1 MRVGVLRR
9 FVRVHV
15 LRADLAPPPD
25 IAAAYRPDKRGAS
38 GIDLHRPLV
47 VDDAVQEVP
56 HRLKARADVV
66 VRQPGRGNC
75 VKSAAPHKQ
84 NAAQRRVLRAVQRRR
99 VAVEGKIS
107 DRKAMRR
114 QHGAQDVV
122 GEGLH
127 APRRIYSLSEH
138 IQPPVGTHVSQHCAA
153 GLPEVHAAYQT
164 GAGGRPGHAVLRH
177 MPPLGEVA
185 ENRISH
191 LRLAV
196 EAAHVAVNMLRAG
209 GVDDVLVVVPV
220 LVEMLDILR
229 RGDARPLPLVQLV
242 PPLLELVIPHLERR
256 RGLLEVHLLLRIGPA
271 VARFLVPP

>member
-25 IAAAYRPDKRGAS
+25 IAAAYRPDKRGAA
-38 GIDLHRPLV
+38 GVDLHRPLV
-47 VDDAVQEVP
+47 VDDAAEEVP

-66 VRQPGRGNC
+66 VRQPGRGNG
-75 VKSAAPHKQ
+75 VKAAAPHKQ

-99 VAVEGKIS
+99 VAEKGEVA

-114 QHGAQDVV
+114 QHGAQNVV

-127 APRRIYSLSEH
+127 APRLVYGLGEH
-138 IQPPVGTHVSQHCAA
+138 IQPPVGTHVTQHRAA
-153 GLPEVHAAYQT
+153 GLPEIHAAYQT
-164 GAGGRPGHAVLRH
+164 GAGGRPRYAVLRH

-185 ENRISH
+185 ENGVSH

-196 EAAHVAVNMLRAG
+196 EAAHVAVNMLRPRC
-209 GVDDVLVVVPV
+209 VDDVLVVVPV

-242 PPLLELVIPHLERR
+242 LPLLKIVIPHLERR